1 MWFWLI
7 SSKRFRYFFCFNLK
21 VLLVLWRLK
30 TSAQGIQI
38 LQSQG
43 FDSIKLAH
51 QLWILGHP
59 VSAETQ
65 QRTNHLNM
73 GQCHDHRLTILSS
86 QSLVAEIEI
95 IWIICIPKYLAHSD
109 SAIIASLSINR
120 LVELRAFS
128 WILNMLCWFNEKGW
142 NQRNLLMHVRWP
154 LELCGFHT
162 FNNKPENDVE
172 NRIMNFIYNDL

>member
-7 SSKRFRYFFCFNLK
+7 SSKRFRDFFCFNLK
-21 VLLVLWRLK
+21 LFWVLWRFK

-95 IWIICIPKYLAHSD
+95 IWIISCSCIPKISCTFRFSD
-109 SAIIASLSINR
+109 HCFT
-120 LVELRAFS
+120 ELRAFS

-142 NQRNLLMHVRWP
+142 NQWNLLMHARWP

-172 NRIMNFIYNDL
+172 NRI